1 MAIGG
6 EDVQGHAFD
15 AELEERL
22 GADVAYA
29 PELQLAGADRYHRID
44 LAIDG
49 EDFVLAQLGVL
60 DEEEAF
66 RQAPDYGKKLLR
78 AVDDETARHPAQ
90 DLFVHHSMS
99 VRVIPEESG
108 ALPASGWD
116 AHLVFEPAA
125 RMHVDEDVVA
135 PSLRRN
141 AHPVEMQV
149 RRIVRKRVPEVAP
162 QGVAPPRPKQRRH
175 IGAVVEKAGEC

>member
-29 PELQLAGADRYHRID
+29 PELHLAGADRYHRID
-44 LAIDG
+44 LAVDG
-49 EDFVLAQLGVL
+49 EDFVLARLGVL

-66 RQAPDYGKKLLR
+66 RQAPEHGKKLLR

-90 DLFVHHSMS
+90 DLFVHDSMS
-99 VRVIPEESG
+99 VRVIPEESR
-108 ALPASGWD
+108 ALPAGGRD
-116 AHLVFEPAA
+116 ANLVLELAA
-125 RMHVDEDVVA
+125 RMHVDEHVVA

-141 AHPVEMQV
+141 AHPVVMQI
-149 RRIVRKRVPEVAP
+149 RRIVRQRVP
-162 QGVAPPRPKQRRH
+162 
-175 IGAVVEKAGEC
+175 